1 MDGARGVVG
10 TTAHDGQG
18 FEAGD
23 RAGADDGAVGGEF
36 TEPAARDTETVED
49 LVVKVAA
56 ARGEQAG
63 GRGDRARPTD
73 DAGEAVRKV
82 VGQEEGSRDT
92 LRVGGVFLQVG
103 EQLIR
108 RVDGGRLVTGQVE
121 ELAVADASA
130 ESVKGAGGAL
140 VAVGDD
146 VADELTVLV
155 EGSPV
160 HAPRVNGDCAGIRE
174 LLEGLLQAG
183 DRLGLHRC
191 HIPREGAVFAAAGLV
206 LKAVDVGDV
215 EASVMQRS
223 GEDSSGCGS
232 KVNSKYGGH

>member
-1 MDGARGVVG
+1 MDRARGVVG

-18 FEAGD
+18 FEAGN
-23 RAGADDGAVGGEF
+23 RAGADDGPVGGQL

-82 VGQEEGSRDT
+82 VGQEEGSSDAPG
-92 LRVGGVFLQVG
+92 VSWVFLQIG

-108 RVDGGRLVTGQVE
+108 RVDRRRLVTGQVKK
-121 ELAVADASA
+121 LAVANALA
-130 ESVKGAGGAL
+130 ESIKGTGSAL
-140 VAVGDD
+140 VAVGDNI
-146 VADELTVLV
+146 ADKLAIAV

-160 HAPRVNGDCAGIRE
+160 HAPRINRDGAGVGE
-174 LLEGLLQAG
+174 AFEGLLQAG
-183 DRLGLHRC
+183 DRLGLHRG
-191 HIPREGAVFAAAGLV
+191 HVPREGAIFPAARLV
-206 LKAVDVGDV
+206 LKTVDVRDIQ
-215 EASVMQRS
+215 AAIA
-223 GEDSSGCGS
+223 
-232 KVNSKYGGH
+232 